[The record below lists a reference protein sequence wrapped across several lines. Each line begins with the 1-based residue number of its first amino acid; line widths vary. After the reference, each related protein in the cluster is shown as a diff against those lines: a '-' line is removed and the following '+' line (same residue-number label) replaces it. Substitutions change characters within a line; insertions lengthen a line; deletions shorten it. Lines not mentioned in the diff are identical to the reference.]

1 MRSPASSATVTRP
14 TLREHLALSV
24 GTVAMVTLTAFAD
37 RAVGTALP
45 SIVRDL
51 DALASFG
58 LANAGPA
65 ASFLVTLAFAG
76 AWADRRGPLPVLRTG
91 VVAFGLAQLL
101 VGLAPAISVVIVG
114 RLLSGIGEAL
124 VDVSLIV
131 LVAKAIPPE
140 LRPRIFSL
148 VSAAWVLPSVVGPL
162 VTGVV
167 TEQLGWRWVF
177 LGVLV
182 LVPPTWLLLRPA
194 LGEVPAPSSESAA
207 SSPGAVWAVLAGA
220 SVLTLTLAG
229 EQLTSHAVAA
239 WAVLAPS
246 AALLALAV
254 ARLVPAGTLRG
265 ARGLPAVIAVRGL
278 VSVAFGAVGAFLPLL
293 LTLLHGF
300 RPTQAGISLTVT
312 GVMWAFGS
320 WLQGRDLPWRRA
332 TVLRA
337 GLVAM
342 TLGLAVATL
351 LVLPDLAPWWGLS
364 GWALAG
370 IGMGISSSTLSVLML
385 DLSPDDQQGRNN
397 SAAQTAA
404 AAAMAVGLAFGGAL
418 VAMTAPSPGPRV
430 FAVLLAGGTAAAA
443 LGVLLSGRVTSAD
456 ASPPR

>member
-1 MRSPASSATVTRP
+1 MRPPASSATRPRP
-14 TLREHLALSV
+14 TLRDHLALSV

-45 SIVRDL
+45 SIVREL

-76 AWADRRGPLPVLRTG
+76 AWADRRGPLPVLRAG

-101 VGLAPAISVVIVG
+101 VGLAPTIAVVILG

-131 LVAKAIPPE
+131 LVARAIPSE

-177 LGVLV
+177 LGVLA

-220 SVLTLTLAG
+220 SVLALTLAG
-229 EQLTSHAVAA
+229 ERLTGHALVA
-239 WAVLAPS
+239 WAVLTTS
-246 AALLALAV
+246 AALLVLAV
-254 ARLVPAGTLRG
+254 TRLLPAGTLRG

-278 VSVAFGAVGAFLPLL
+278 VSLAFGGVGAFLPLL

-342 TLGLAVATL
+342 TLGLALATL
-351 LVLPDLAPWWGLS
+351 LALPDLAPWWGLA

-370 IGMGISSSTLSVLML
+370 VGMGISSSTLSVLML

-404 AAAMAVGLAFGGAL
+404 AAAIAVGLAFGGAL
-418 VAMTAPSPGPRV
+418 VAMTAPSPGPMV
-430 FAVLLAGGTAAAA
+430 FLVLLAGGTVAAG
-443 LGVLLSGRVTSAD
+443 LGVLLSGRVTST
-456 ASPPR
+456 

>member
-24 GTVAMVTLTAFAD
+24 GTVAMVSLSACGD

-91 VVAFGLAQLL
+91 VAAFGLAQLL
-101 VGLAPAISVVIVG
+101 VALAPTIAVVILG

-131 LVAKAIPPE
+131 LVAKAIPSE

-148 VSAAWVLPSVVGPL
+148 VSAAWVLPSVVGPV

-194 LGEVPAPSSESAA
+194 LGEVPAPSSEPAA
-207 SSPGAVWAVLAGA
+207 SSPGTVWAVLAGA
-220 SVLTLTLAG
+220 SVLALTLAG
-229 EQLTSHAVAA
+229 EQLTGHALVAP
-239 WAVLAPS
+239 AVLATS
-246 AALLALAV
+246 AALLGLAV
-254 ARLVPAGTLRG
+254 ARLLPAGTLRG
-265 ARGLPAVIAVRGL
+265 ARGLPTVIAVRGL

-320 WLQGRDLPWRRA
+320 WVQGRDLPWRRA

-351 LVLPDLAPWWGLS
+351 LVLPGLAPWWGLA

-370 IGMGISSSTLSVLML
+370 VGMGISSSSLSVLML

-418 VAMTAPSPGPRV
+418 VAMTAPSPGPMV
-430 FAVLLAGGTAAAA
+430 FLVLLAGGTAAAA
-443 LGVLLSGRVTSAD
+443 LGTLMSGRVTSA
-456 ASPPR
+456 

>member
-1 MRSPASSATVTRP
+1 MRSPTSASTVTRP

-24 GTVAMVTLTAFAD
+24 GTVAMVTLAAFAD

-91 VVAFGLAQLL
+91 VVAFGFAQLL
-101 VGLAPAISVVIVG
+101 VGLAPTIAVVVVG

-131 LVAKAIPPE
+131 LVARAIPAG
-140 LRPRIFSL
+140 LRPQMFSL
-148 VSAAWVLPSVVGPL
+148 VSAAWILPSVVGPV
-162 VTGVV
+162 VTGLV

-194 LGEVPAPSSESAA
+194 LGEVPAPTTEQAA
-207 SSPGAVWAVLAGA
+207 ASPGAAWAVLAGVA
-220 SVLTLTLAG
+220 VLTLTLAG
-229 EQLTSHAVAA
+229 EQLTGHAVVA
-239 WAVLAPS
+239 WPVLVVS
-246 AALLALAV
+246 AALLGLAV
-254 ARLVPAGTLRG
+254 TRLLPSGTLRG

-300 RPTQAGISLTVT
+300 RPSQAGISLTVT

-351 LVLPDLAPWWGLS
+351 LVLPDLAPWWGLT

-385 DLSPDDQQGRNN
+385 DLSPDNQQGRNN

-404 AAAMAVGLAFGGAL
+404 AAAMAVGLALGGAL
-418 VAMTAPSPGPRV
+418 VAMTAPSPGPTV
-430 FAVLLAGGTAAAA
+430 FLALLAGGTAAAA
-443 LGVLLSGRVTSAD
+443 LGVLVSGRVTSA
-456 ASPPR
+456 

>member
-1 MRSPASSATVTRP
+1 MRPPASSATRPRP

-45 SIVRDL
+45 SIVREL

-76 AWADRRGPLPVLRTG
+76 AWADRRGPLPVLRAG

-101 VGLAPAISVVIVG
+101 VGLAPTIAVVIFG

-131 LVAKAIPPE
+131 LVARAIPSE

-177 LGVLV
+177 LGVLA

-194 LGEVPAPSSESAA
+194 LGEVPTPSSGSAA

-220 SVLTLTLAG
+220 SVLALTLAG
-229 EQLTSHAVAA
+229 ERLTSHALVA
-239 WAVLAPS
+239 WAVLATS
-246 AALLALAV
+246 AALLFLAV
-254 ARLVPAGTLRG
+254 TRLLPAGTLRG

-278 VSVAFGAVGAFLPLL
+278 VSLAFGGVGAFLPLL

-332 TVLRA
+332 TVLRT

-342 TLGLAVATL
+342 TLGLALATL
-351 LVLPDLAPWWGLS
+351 LAFPDLAPWWGLA

-370 IGMGISSSTLSVLML
+370 VGMGISSSTLSVLML

-404 AAAMAVGLAFGGAL
+404 AAAIAVGLAFGGAL
-418 VAMTAPSPGPRV
+418 VAMTAPSPGPMV
-430 FAVLLAGGTAAAA
+430 FLVLLAGGTAAAG
-443 LGVLLSGRVTSAD
+443 LGALLSGRVT
-456 ASPPR
+456 PT

>member
-101 VGLAPAISVVIVG
+101 VALAPTIAVVILG

-131 LVAKAIPPE
+131 LVAKAIPSE

-148 VSAAWVLPSVVGPL
+148 VSAAWVLPSVVGPV

-182 LVPPTWLLLRPA
+182 LVPPTWP
-194 LGEVPAPSSESAA
+194 A
-207 SSPGAVWAVLAGA
+207 SSSPVTPWSPRRSSPRPPLSWVSRSLGCF
-220 SVLTLTLAG
+220 
-229 EQLTSHAVAA
+229 
-239 WAVLAPS
+239 PP
-246 AALLALAV
+246 
-254 ARLVPAGTLRG
+254 AR
-265 ARGLPAVIAVRGL
+265 
-278 VSVAFGAVGAFLPLL
+278 
-293 LTLLHGF
+293 
-300 RPTQAGISLTVT
+300 
-312 GVMWAFGS
+312 
-320 WLQGRDLPWRRA
+320 
-332 TVLRA
+332 
-337 GLVAM
+337 
-342 TLGLAVATL
+342 
-351 LVLPDLAPWWGLS
+351 
-364 GWALAG
+364 
-370 IGMGISSSTLSVLML
+370 
-385 DLSPDDQQGRNN
+385 
-397 SAAQTAA
+397 
-404 AAAMAVGLAFGGAL
+404 
-418 VAMTAPSPGPRV
+418 
-430 FAVLLAGGTAAAA
+430 
-443 LGVLLSGRVTSAD
+443 
-456 ASPPR
+456 

>member
-1 MRSPASSATVTRP
+1 MRSPASSANVTRP
-14 TLREHLALSV
+14 SLREHLALSV

-76 AWADRRGPLPVLRTG
+76 AWADRRGP
-91 VVAFGLAQLL
+91 
-101 VGLAPAISVVIVG
+101 
-114 RLLSGIGEAL
+114 
-124 VDVSLIV
+124 
-131 LVAKAIPPE
+131 
-140 LRPRIFSL
+140 
-148 VSAAWVLPSVVGPL
+148 PSVLGPV
-162 VTGVV
+162 VTGLV

-194 LGEVPAPSSESAA
+194 LDAAVAVPSGGSVGV
-207 SSPGAVWAVLAGA
+207 GAGWAVAAGL
-220 SVLTLTLAG
+220 SVLALTLAG
-229 EQLTSHAVAA
+229 EQLTAHPGPA
-239 WAVLAPS
+239 WVVLAGAS
-246 AALLALAV
+246 VLLAVAV
-254 ARLVPAGTLRG
+254 ARLLPAGTLRG
-265 ARGLPAVIAVRGL
+265 TTGLPAVIAVRGL

-300 RPTQAGISLTVT
+300 RPSQAGVSLTVT
-312 GVMWAFGS
+312 GVAWAFGS
-320 WLQGRDLPWRRA
+320 WVQGQDLPFRRA

-342 TLGLAVATL
+342 TAGLAVATL
-351 LVLPDLAPWWGLS
+351 LVLPDLAPWWGLA

-418 VAMTAPSPGPRV
+418 VAMTAPSPGPMV
-430 FAVLLAGGTAAAA
+430 FLVLLAGGTAAAG
-443 LGVLLSGRVTSAD
+443 LGVLMSGRVASA
-456 ASPPR
+456 

>member
-1 MRSPASSATVTRP
+1 MRSPAPSATVTRP

-101 VGLAPAISVVIVG
+101 VGLAPTIAVVILG

-220 SVLTLTLAG
+220 SVLALTLAG
-229 EQLTSHAVAA
+229 EQLTSHALVA

-246 AALLALAV
+246 AALLVLAV
-254 ARLVPAGTLRG
+254 TRLLPAGTLRG

-320 WLQGRDLPWRRA
+320 WLQGRDLPWRRG

-351 LVLPDLAPWWGLS
+351 LVLPDLAPWWGLV

-418 VAMTAPSPGPRV
+418 VAMTAPSPGPMV

>member
-1 MRSPASSATVTRP
+1 MRPPASSATRPRP

-45 SIVRDL
+45 SIVREL

-76 AWADRRGPLPVLRTG
+76 AWADRRGPLPVLRAG

-101 VGLAPAISVVIVG
+101 VGLAPTIAVVIFG

-131 LVAKAIPPE
+131 LVARAIPSE

-177 LGVLV
+177 LGVLA

-194 LGEVPAPSSESAA
+194 LGEVPTPSSGSAA

-220 SVLTLTLAG
+220 SVLALTLAG
-229 EQLTSHAVAA
+229 ERLTSHALVA
-239 WAVLAPS
+239 WAVLATS
-246 AALLALAV
+246 AALLFLAV
-254 ARLVPAGTLRG
+254 TRLLPAGTLRG

-278 VSVAFGAVGAFLPLL
+278 VSLAFGGVGAFLPLL

-332 TVLRA
+332 TVLRT

-342 TLGLAVATL
+342 TLGLALATL
-351 LVLPDLAPWWGLS
+351 LAFPDLAPWWGLA

-370 IGMGISSSTLSVLML
+370 VGMGISSSTLSVLML

-404 AAAMAVGLAFGGAL
+404 AAAIAVGLAFGGAL
-418 VAMTAPSPGPRV
+418 VAMTAPSPGPMV
-430 FAVLLAGGTAAAA
+430 FLVLLAGGTAAAG
-443 LGVLLSGRVTSAD
+443 LGVLLSGRVTST
-456 ASPPR
+456 

>member
-1 MRSPASSATVTRP
+1 MHSPAPSATVTRP

-65 ASFLVTLAFAG
+65 ASFLVALAFAG

-101 VGLAPAISVVIVG
+101 VGLAPTIAVVILG

-131 LVAKAIPPE
+131 LVAKAIPSG
-140 LRPRIFSL
+140 LRPRIFAL

-177 LGVLV
+177 LGVLT

-194 LGEVPAPSSESAA
+194 LGEVPAPSSGSAA

-220 SVLTLTLAG
+220 SVLALTLAG
-229 EQLTSHAVAA
+229 EQLTSHALVA
-239 WAVLAPS
+239 WPVLATS
-246 AALLALAV
+246 AALLVLAV
-254 ARLVPAGTLRG
+254 LRLLPAGTLRG
-265 ARGLPAVIAVRGL
+265 ARGLPTVIAVRGL

-351 LVLPDLAPWWGLS
+351 LVLPDLAPWWGLA

-418 VAMTAPSPGPRV
+418 VAMTAPSPGPMV
-430 FAVLLAGGTAAAA
+430 FLVLLAGGAAAA
-443 LGVLLSGRVTSAD
+443 GLGVLMSGRVTSAD
-456 ASPPR
+456 ASLPR

>member
-1 MRSPASSATVTRP
+1 MGRMSTHAPTVAAPPR
-14 TLREHLALSV
+14 LREHLALSV

-76 AWADRRGPLPVLRTG
+76 AWADRRGPLPVLRAG
-91 VVAFGLAQLL
+91 VAAFGLAQLL
-101 VGLAPAISVVIVG
+101 VGLAPTIAVVVVG
-114 RLLSGIGEAL
+114 RLLSGVGEAL

-131 LVAKAIPPE
+131 LVARALPSE

-148 VSAAWVLPSVVGPL
+148 VSAAWVLPSVLGPV
-162 VTGVV
+162 VTGLV

-177 LGVLV
+177 LGVLA

-194 LGEVPAPSSESAA
+194 LAAAVAVPSGGSVGV
-207 SSPGAVWAVLAGA
+207 GAGWAVAAGL
-220 SVLTLTLAG
+220 SVLALTLAG
-229 EQLTSHAVAA
+229 EQLTAHPGPA
-239 WAVLAPS
+239 WAVLTGAS
-246 AALLALAV
+246 VLLAVAV
-254 ARLVPAGTLRG
+254 ARLLPTGTLRG
-265 ARGLPAVIAVRGL
+265 AAGLPAVIAVRGL

-300 RPTQAGISLTVT
+300 RPSQAGISLTVT
-312 GVMWAFGS
+312 GVAWAFGS
-320 WLQGRDLPWRRA
+320 WVQGRDLPFRRA

-342 TLGLAVATL
+342 TVGLAVATL
-351 LVLPDLAPWWGLS
+351 LALPDLSPWWGLL

-370 IGMGISSSTLSVLML
+370 VGMGISSSTLSVLML

-397 SAAQTAA
+397 SAAQTSA
-404 AAAMAVGLAFGGAL
+404 AAAMAVGLAVGGAL
-418 VAMTAPSPGPRV
+418 VAVTAPSPGPMV
-430 FAVLLAGGTAAAA
+430 FLVLLAGGALAAA
-443 LGVLLSGRVTSAD
+443 LGVLVSGRV
-456 ASPPR
+456 ASSG

>member
-1 MRSPASSATVTRP
+1 MGRMPTRAP
-14 TLREHLALSV
+14 TAAPPRLREHLALSV

-58 LANAGPA
+58 LANAAPA

-101 VGLAPAISVVIVG
+101 VGLAPTIAVAVVG

-131 LVAKAIPPE
+131 LVARALPSE

-148 VSAAWVLPSVVGPL
+148 VSAAWVLPSVLGPV
-162 VTGVV
+162 VTGLV

-194 LGEVPAPSSESAA
+194 LGGALPVSSGGAA
-207 SSPGAVWAVLAGA
+207 AAGAGWAVAAGV
-220 SVLTLTLAG
+220 SVLALTLAG
-229 EQLTSHAVAA
+229 ERLTAHPGPA
-239 WAVLAPS
+239 WLVLAGA

-254 ARLVPAGTLRG
+254 ARLLPAGTLRG
-265 ARGLPAVIAVRGL
+265 SAGLPAVIAVRGL

-300 RPTQAGISLTVT
+300 RPSQAGVSLTVT
-312 GVMWAFGS
+312 GVTWAFGS
-320 WLQGRDLPWRRA
+320 WVQGRDLPFRRA

-342 TLGLAVATL
+342 TAGLAVATL
-351 LVLPDLAPWWGLS
+351 LVVPGLPPWWGLV

-370 IGMGISSSTLSVLML
+370 VGMGISSSTLSVLML

-397 SAAQTAA
+397 SAAQTSA

-418 VAMTAPSPGPRV
+418 VAVTAPSPEPAV
-430 FAVLLAGGTAAAA
+430 FAVLLVGGTLAAA
-443 LGVLLSGRVTSAD
+443 LGVLLAGRVGAPTSPA
-456 ASPPR
+456 

>member
-1 MRSPASSATVTRP
+1 MRSPAPSATVTRP

-101 VGLAPAISVVIVG
+101 VGLAPTIAVVILG

-220 SVLTLTLAG
+220 SVLALTLAG
-229 EQLTSHAVAA
+229 EQLTSHALVA

-246 AALLALAV
+246 AALLVLAV
-254 ARLVPAGTLRG
+254 TRLLPAGTLRG

-320 WLQGRDLPWRRA
+320 WLQGRDLPWRRG

-351 LVLPDLAPWWGLS
+351 LVLPDLAPWWGLV

-404 AAAMAVGLAFGGAL
+404 AAAMAEGLAFGGAL
-418 VAMTAPSPGPRV
+418 VAMTAPSPGPMV
-430 FAVLLAGGTAAAA
+430 FLVLLAGGTAAAG
-443 LGVLLSGRVTSAD
+443 LGVLMSGRVASA
-456 ASPPR
+456 

>member
-1 MRSPASSATVTRP
+1 MGPMPTRAP
-14 TLREHLALSV
+14 TAAPPRLREHLALSV

-58 LANAGPA
+58 LANAAPA

-76 AWADRRGPLPVLRTG
+76 AWADRRGPLPVLRAG
-91 VVAFGLAQLL
+91 VAAFGLAQLL
-101 VGLAPAISVVIVG
+101 VGLAPTIAVVVVG
-114 RLLSGIGEAL
+114 RLLSGVGEAL

-131 LVAKAIPPE
+131 LVARALPSE

-148 VSAAWVLPSVVGPL
+148 VSAAWVLPSVLGPA
-162 VTGVV
+162 VTGLV

-177 LGVLV
+177 LGVLA

-220 SVLTLTLAG
+220 SVLALTLAG

-254 ARLVPAGTLRG
+254 TRLVPAGTLRG

-337 GLVAM
+337 GLAAM

-351 LVLPDLAPWWGLS
+351 LVLPDLAPWWGLA

-385 DLSPDDQQGRNN
+385 DLSPADQQGRNN
-397 SAAQTAA
+397 SAAQTSA

-418 VAMTAPSPGPRV
+418 VAVTAPSPGPVV
-430 FAVLLAGGTAAAA
+430 FLVLLAGGALAAA
-443 LGVLLSGRVTSAD
+443 LGVLVSGRV
-456 ASPPR
+456 ASSG